1 MNPFSLIIASIFL
14 LLPFSKEGIVVPE
27 TASLTV
33 YIFIHESCRISQY
46 YTLTL
51 KELHQTYGNENIQF
65 KGVFPNQS
73 TKEADMLAFQEK
85 YNLDF
90 PMVFDKD
97 QVLTQQLGATI
108 TPEVIVVNT
117 QSQEIIYKGRID
129 NAYFRVGKRRQV
141 TTSQE
146 LKEVLKANKTG
157 KLLGIKAQPA
167 IGCFIKKKS
176 KFW

>member
-1 MNPFSLIIASIFL
+1 MNPFSFIIASIFL
-14 LLPFSKEGIVVPE
+14 LCPFPKEAVVTPE
-27 TASLTV
+27 TTPLIV

-51 KELHQTYGNENIQF
+51 KELHQTYGNEHIQF

-97 QVLTQQLGATI
+97 QALTQQLGATI
-108 TPEVIVVNT
+108 TPEVIVVHS

-129 NAYFRVGKRRQV
+129 NAYFRVGKRRQI
-141 TTSQE
+141 TTSHE
-146 LKEVLKANKTG
+146 LKEVLEANKVG
-157 KLLGIKAQPA
+157 KLVGAKAQPA
-167 IGCFIKKKS
+167 IGCFIKTKS
-176 KFW
+176 RFW